1 MPAVI
6 TDQFRILNASNFIDT
21 VTGIGASD
29 PTNSFYVTL
38 GLPNAEAVGFGR
50 TSNFNDVPPA
60 PIDNINTN
68 NHIGDTTLF
77 GKRVTGKNVR
87 RLIRRVNWTQGTRY
101 EMYRHD
107 YSINSRSPVTQSA
120 RLYDA
125 NYYVMNENFNVYIC
139 IDNGSSGINT
149 TGNASQD
156 QPTFTDLEPSKAG
169 ESGDGYIWKFLYTVS
184 PSDIIKF
191 DSTEFIAV
199 PNDWS
204 TSTDAV
210 IQAVRENGDSEL
222 NNNQIKKVY
231 IEKQGGPGY
240 IGGLGQEFPIL
251 GDGTGGKVVVDV
263 VGGKITNAV
272 VSSGGKGYT
281 YGIVDLGSINGNVT
295 NFAKLVPII
304 PPSRGHGYDLYEEL
318 GTDRVLCYARFGG
331 DNKDFPVD
339 TEFAQ
344 VALIKNPT
352 SVGTTSVYFNDS
364 FSSMGALKFPST
376 TTSNPV
382 VGNKIEQVVSGGTAV
397 GYVASWDK
405 ETKVLKYIQDRS
417 LYFDPTNSNVID
429 QTDYDDVDS
438 KGKVLEFEANSASV
452 ISPGFAVAIDTNF
465 NSGITTV
472 GTKNVD
478 LGVTFTNGLAKSE
491 INKGSGTILYIDNR
505 ATIKRNS
512 RQKED
517 IKIIL
522 EF

>member
-6 TDQFRILNASNFIDT
+6 TDQFRILNASNFVDT
-21 VTGIGASD
+21 VTGVGGAS

-38 GLPNAEAVGFGR
+38 GLPNATVVGFGR
-50 TSNFNDVPPA
+50 QSDFDDAPPN
-60 PIDNINTN
+60 PVDNINTN

-77 GKRVTGKNVR
+77 AKRVTGKNVR
-87 RLIRRVNWTQGTRY
+87 RLIRKVEWTQGTRY

-107 YSINSRSPVTQSA
+107 YSINNQSPVTKSA

-125 NYYVMNENFNVYIC
+125 NYYVINQNFNVYVC

-156 QPTFTDLEPSKAG
+156 EPTFTDLEPSKAG

-199 PNDWS
+199 PNDW
-204 TSTDAV
+204 TTTTEAQ
-210 IQAVRENGDSEL
+210 IQAVRENGDSDV

-231 IEKQGGPGY
+231 IDKQGGGGY
-240 IGGLGQEFPIL
+240 IGGLGQEVDIL

-263 VGGKITNAV
+263 VGGKITNAI
-272 VSSGGKGYT
+272 VSSGGKNYT
-281 YGIVDLGSINGNVT
+281 YGIVDLGKINGNVT
-295 NFAKLVPII
+295 DHAKLIPII
-304 PPSRGHGYDLYEEL
+304 PPSKGHGFNIYEEL

-339 TEFAQ
+339 TQFAQ
-344 VALIKNPT
+344 VTLVKNPT
-352 SVGTTSVYFNDS
+352 SIGTTSVYFNDS
-364 FSSMGALKFPST
+364 YSSMSAIKFPST
-376 TTSNPV
+376 TTQNPTVGKV
-382 VGNKIEQVVSGGTAV
+382 VQQPVTGGTAY

-417 LYFDPTNSNVID
+417 LYFDPTNSAVID

-438 KGKVLEFEANSASV
+438 RGKVLAFESSPNAVTSDGFSA
-452 ISPGFAVAIDTNF
+452 AIETTF
-465 NSGITTV
+465 SAGIATV

-478 LGVTFTNGLAKSE
+478 LGVTFTNGLASPE

-505 ATIKRNS
+505 ATIKRDS

>member
-6 TDQFRILNASNFIDT
+6 TDQFRILNASNFVDT
-21 VTGIGASD
+21 VTGVGGAD

-38 GLPNAEAVGFGR
+38 GLPNATVVGFGR
-50 TSNFNDVPPA
+50 ESTFDDNPPN
-60 PIDNINTN
+60 PVDNINTN

-87 RLIRRVNWTQGTRY
+87 RLIRKVDWTQGTRY

-107 YSINSRSPVTQSA
+107 YSINSQSPVTKSS

-125 NYYVMNENFNVYIC
+125 NYYVINENFNVYIC

-204 TSTDAV
+204 TTTDAV
-210 IQAVRENGDSEL
+210 IQAVRENGDSDV

-263 VGGKITNAV
+263 VNGSITNAV

-281 YGIVDLGSINGNVT
+281 YGIVDLGKINQGVS

-304 PPSRGHGYDLYEEL
+304 PPSKGHGHNIYEEL

-339 TEFAQ
+339 TKFAQ
-344 VALIKNPT
+344 VTLVKNPT
-352 SVGTTSVYFNDS
+352 SIGTTAVYFNDTY
-364 FSSMGALKFPST
+364 SSMNALKFPSNT
-376 TTSNPV
+376 TAVPTI
-382 VGNKIEQVVSGGTAV
+382 GTKISQVVTGGVAV

-405 ETKVLKYIQDRS
+405 ETKVLRYIQDRS
-417 LYFDPTNSNVID
+417 LYFDPDDASVTD
-429 QTDYDDVDS
+429 QTDYDTVDS
-438 KGKVLEFEANSASV
+438 QGKVLAFESTATAVTATGFSAS
-452 ISPGFAVAIDTNF
+452 IETTFSA
-465 NSGITTV
+465 GITTV

-478 LGVTFTNGLAKSE
+478 LGVSFTNGLASPE

-505 ATIKRNS
+505 ATITRNA

>member
-6 TDQFRILNASNFIDT
+6 TDQFRILNASNFVDT
-21 VTGIGASD
+21 VTGVGGAS

-38 GLPNAEAVGFGR
+38 GLPNATVVGFGR
-50 TSNFNDVPPA
+50 QSDFDDAPPN
-60 PIDNINTN
+60 PVDNINTN

-77 GKRVTGKNVR
+77 AKRVTGKNVR
-87 RLIRRVNWTQGTRY
+87 RLIRKVDWTQGTRY

-107 YSINSRSPVTQSA
+107 YSINNQSPVTKSA

-125 NYYVMNENFNVYIC
+125 NYYVINQNFNVYVC

-156 QPTFTDLEPSKAG
+156 EPTFTDLEPSKAG

-199 PNDWS
+199 PNDW
-204 TSTDAV
+204 TTTTEAQ
-210 IQAVRENGDSEL
+210 IQAVRENGDSDV

-231 IEKQGGPGY
+231 IDKQGGGGY
-240 IGGLGQEFPIL
+240 IGGLGQEVDIL

-263 VGGKITNAV
+263 VGGKITNAI
-272 VSSGGKGYT
+272 VSSGGKDYT
-281 YGIVDLGSINGNVT
+281 YGIVDLGKINGNVT
-295 NFAKLVPII
+295 DHAKLIPII
-304 PPSRGHGYDLYEEL
+304 PPSKGHGFNIYEEL

-339 TEFAQ
+339 TQFAQ
-344 VALIKNPT
+344 VTLVKNPT
-352 SVGTTSVYFNDS
+352 SIGTTSVYFNDS
-364 FSSMGALKFPST
+364 YSSMSAIKFPST
-376 TTSNPV
+376 TTQNPTVGKV
-382 VGNKIEQVVSGGTAV
+382 VQQPVTGGTAY

-417 LYFDPTNSNVID
+417 LYFDPTNSAVID

-438 KGKVLEFEANSASV
+438 RGKVLAFESSPNAVTSDGFSA
-452 ISPGFAVAIDTNF
+452 AIETTF
-465 NSGITTV
+465 SAGIATV

-478 LGVTFTNGLAKSE
+478 LGVTFTNGLASPE

-505 ATIKRNS
+505 ATIKRDS

>member
-1 MPAVI
+1 M
-6 TDQFRILNASNFIDT
+6 
-21 VTGIGASD
+21 
-29 PTNSFYVTL
+29 
-38 GLPNAEAVGFGR
+38 
-50 TSNFNDVPPA
+50 
-60 PIDNINTN
+60 
-68 NHIGDTTLF
+68 
-77 GKRVTGKNVR
+77 
-87 RLIRRVNWTQGTRY
+87 
-101 EMYRHD
+101 
-107 YSINSRSPVTQSA
+107 
-120 RLYDA
+120 
-125 NYYVMNENFNVYIC
+125 
-139 IDNGSSGINT
+139 
-149 TGNASQD
+149 
-156 QPTFTDLEPSKAG
+156 EPSKAG
-169 ESGDGYIWKFLYTVS
+169 ESGDGYIWKFLFTVS

-295 NFAKLVPII
+295 NFAKLIPII

-344 VALIKNPT
+344 VTLIKNPT
-352 SVGTTSVYFNDS
+352 SVGTTSVYFSDS
-364 FSSMGALKFPST
+364 FSSMSSLKFPST
-376 TTSNPV
+376 VTANPV

-417 LYFDPTNSNVID
+417 LYFDPANAAVVD

-438 KGKVLEFEANSASV
+438 KGKVLEFEATSANV
-452 ISPGFAVAIDTNF
+452 ISSGFAAAIDTNF
-465 NSGITTV
+465 NAGITTV

>member
-87 RLIRRVNWTQGTRY
+87 RLIRRVDWTQGTRY

-231 IEKQGGPGY
+231 IENQGAGY
-240 IGGLGQEFPIL
+240 TDGTGQEVAIL
-251 GDGTGGKVVVDV
+251 GDGEGGKVVVDV
-263 VGGKITNAV
+263 VNGKVTNAV
-272 VSSGGKGYT
+272 VSSGGKGYS
-281 YGIVDLGSINGNVT
+281 YGMVDLGAIGNT
-295 NFAKLVPII
+295 SAGTKANLIPII
-304 PPSRGHGYDLYEEL
+304 PPSKGHGHDIYKEL
-318 GTDRVLCYARFGG
+318 GSDRVLVFARF
-331 DNKDFPVD
+331 DTSTTNDFP
-339 TEFAQ
+339 TNTSFSQ
-344 VALIKNPT
+344 IGILKNPT
-352 SVGTTSVYFNDS
+352 SIGSTSIFTDPT
-364 FSSMGALKFPST
+364 FSSVGALKFLSVNGVPT
-376 TTSNPV
+376 
-382 VGNKIEQVVSGGTAV
+382 VGNSVSQVVSGGTAK
-397 GYVASWDK
+397 GFVAAYDVD
-405 ETKVLKYIQDRS
+405 TQVLKFVQDRS
-417 LYFDPTNSNVID
+417 NVLNPGSFDTVDYIGVSTDAKVHPFESNTNPV
-429 QTDYDDVDS
+429 
-438 KGKVLEFEANSASV
+438 NSS
-452 ISPGFAVAIDTNF
+452 GFQGSIDTGFTGVSTNP
-465 NSGITTV
+465 S
-472 GTKNVD
+472 GTKLISLD
-478 LGVTFTNGLAKSE
+478 TQFTQGVSNPE
-491 INKGSGTILYIDNR
+491 INKKSGDIVYLDNR
-505 ATIKRNS
+505 PLITRNA

-517 IKIIL
+517 VKIIL